1 MSWQLAVGS
10 CESDLAIEIRR
21 AEPGDVEALVA
32 LHREVHE
39 LHLTQRPDQF
49 KPTRDEEMAGV
60 FRTRLSAAN
69 TKVWVAVLD
78 GRAVGHVVAIHHQRA
93 EHAMCPARQWWDID
107 ELGVASSHRRSGIAR
122 ALVQTVIDAAT
133 AAGIS
138 EIELNSWAFNHI
150 AHTAFESFGFTPKV
164 IRFELKR

>member
-1 MSWQLAVGS
+1 M
-10 CESDLAIEIRR
+10 AIEIRR
-21 AEPGDVEALVA
+21 AETGDVEALVA

-39 LHLTQRPDQF
+39 LHLMERPDQF
-49 KPTRDEEMAGV
+49 KPTRDEEIGGV
-60 FRTRLSAAN
+60 YRTRLSTAN
-69 TKVWVAVLD
+69 TRVWVAVLD

-107 ELGVASSHRRSGIAR
+107 ELGVASAHRRSGIAR

-133 AAGIS
+133 AASIS
-138 EIELNSWAFNHI
+138 EIELNSWAFNHT
-150 AHTAFESFGFTPKV
+150 AHTAFKSFGFTPKV